1 MTYLKI
7 GINLERTMVC
17 EESDWV
23 SDISAPRSIR
33 RWRQH
38 YMNTSSV
45 PIVKATRSPMWCGMI
60 HRRHDFGQK
69 WEQVVT
75 RQIAALGKW
84 LGLSRELQSQDDKDS
99 K

>member
-1 MTYLKI
+1 
-7 GINLERTMVC
+7 
-17 EESDWV
+17 
-23 SDISAPRSIR
+23 
-33 RWRQH
+33 
-38 YMNTSSV
+38 
-45 PIVKATRSPMWCGMI
+45 MI